1 MLAETY
7 RSAKEAPVARRRTLL
22 AILTLA
28 ALIFAAACGSSSDN
42 KTTPTAGATAS
53 SATPAPTKASGTLIL
68 ATTTSTQDS
77 GLLDVLV
84 PMFEKESGYTVKTVA
99 VGSGQAIEQA
109 SRGDA
114 DVVLVHSPDAEKK
127 MVDAGDGI
135 ERTLV
140 MHNDF
145 IIVGPKDDPAGVKS
159 ATTTNDAMKA
169 IAAKG
174 ERFISRGDN
183 SGTNALELKLWKA
196 INVTP
201 KGQPWYEESGQGMGA
216 TLQIADQKNADTISD
231 RATFLAQKKNLSLEI
246 LFQKDKALLNVYHVI
261 VVNPAKHSGVHV
273 EAARAFAAFLVRK
286 DIQDVISK
294 FGVDTAGEPLFF
306 PDAGKP
312 EPAG

>member
-1 MLAETY
+1 MFRRGSFVFVLALV
-7 RSAKEAPVARRRTLL
+7 AAMFAEACSSDSKSRKTPTSGATSP
-22 AILTLA
+22 
-28 ALIFAAACGSSSDN
+28 AAA
-42 KTTPTAGATAS
+42 AS
-53 SATPAPTKASGTLIL
+53 PAPTKASGNLIL

-84 PMFEKESGYTVKTVA
+84 PMFEKETGYTVKTVA

-145 IIVGPKDDPAGVKS
+145 IIVGPKDDPAAVKA
-159 ATTTNDAMKA
+159 ATLPNDAMTA
-169 IAAKG
+169 ISTKQAA
-174 ERFISRGDN
+174 FISRGDA

-196 INVTP
+196 ITVTP
-201 KGQPWYEESGQGMGA
+201 KGQAWYSESGQGMGA
-216 TLQIADQKNADTISD
+216 TLQIANQKDAYTISD
-231 RATFLAQKKNLSLEI
+231 RATYLAQKANLDLAI
-246 LFQKDKALLNVYHVI
+246 LFQGDKALLNVYHVI
-261 VVNPAKHSGVHV
+261 VVNPAKHPNVSVV
-273 EAARAFAAFLVRK
+273 AARAFAAWIVRS
-286 DIQDVISK
+286 DIQKVIAE
-294 FGVDTAGEPLFF
+294 FGKDKAGEALFF

-312 EPAG
+312 EP

>member
-1 MLAETY
+1 ML
-7 RSAKEAPVARRRTLL
+7 RRTP
-22 AILTLA
+22 ILIVL
-28 ALIFAAACGSSSDN
+28 ALIVVAFSAGCRGGSNSSE
-42 KTTPTAGATAS
+42 TATVAPAS
-53 SATPAPTKASGTLIL
+53 PSAVQSPAPTKATGTLIL

-84 PMFEKESGYTVKTVA
+84 PMFEKETGYTVKTVA

-135 ERTLV
+135 ERTLI

-145 IIVGPKDDPAGVKS
+145 IIVGPNADPAGVKA
-159 ATTTNDAMKA
+159 ATLTNDAMTA
-169 IAAKG
+169 ISTKRSA
-174 ERFISRGDN
+174 FISRGDN

-201 KGQPWYEESGQGMGA
+201 KGQSWYAESGQGMGA
-216 TLQIADQKNADTISD
+216 TLQIANQKDAYTISD
-231 RATFLAQKKNLSLEI
+231 RATYLAQKANLDLAI
-246 LFQKDKALLNVYHVI
+246 LFQGDKALLNIYHVI
-261 VVNPAKHSGVHV
+261 VVNPAKHTNVNV
-273 EAARAFAAFLVRK
+273 VAARAFAAWMVRA
-286 DIQDVISK
+286 DIQTVIGE
-294 FGVDTAGEPLFF
+294 FGKVKAGEALFF

-312 EPAG
+312 EPAS

>member
-1 MLAETY
+1 VSAVAVAAML
-7 RSAKEAPVARRRTLL
+7 LM
-22 AILTLA
+22 
-28 ALIFAAACGSSSDN
+28 AACGGSSGT
-42 KTTPTAGATAS
+42 KTPAATATS
-53 SATPAPTKASGTLIL
+53 QGGTTAAATKASGTLIL

-84 PMFEKESGYTVKTVA
+84 PMFEKESGYSVKTVA

-145 IIVGPKDDPAGVKS
+145 IVVGPAADPAGVK
-159 ATTTNDAMKA
+159 
-169 IAAKG
+169 AAKTTD
-174 ERFISRGDN
+174 EAMQVIATKQAKFISRGDN

-196 INVTP
+196 ISVDP
-201 KGQPWYEESGQGMGA
+201 KGQSWYEESGQGMGA
-216 TLQIADQKNADTISD
+216 TLQIASQKAAYTISD
-231 RATFLAQKKNLSLEI
+231 RATYLAQRKNLELAI
-246 LFQKDKALLNVYHVI
+246 LFEKDKALLNVYHVI
-261 VVNPAKHSGVHV
+261 VVNPAKHANVKAA
-273 EAARAFAAFLVRK
+273 AARAFAAFVVRA
-286 DIQDVISK
+286 DVQKIIGA
-294 FGVDTAGEPLFF
+294 FGVDTAGEPLFV

-312 EPAG
+312 EPAGG